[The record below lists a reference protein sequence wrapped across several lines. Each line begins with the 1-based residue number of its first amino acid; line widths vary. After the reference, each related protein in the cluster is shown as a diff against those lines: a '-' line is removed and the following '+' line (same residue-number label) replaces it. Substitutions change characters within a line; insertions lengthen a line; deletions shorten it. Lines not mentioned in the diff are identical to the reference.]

1 LSPNNHA
8 SYDADAIREPHL
20 QGVTVGDGTAIENS
34 EKDTLIAGVQKF
46 KAALEGMRAN
56 IGELDKYRTDAK
68 VSKDLFCLP
77 DSAISVLEGGGA
89 GYTTWTFLLR

>member
-1 LSPNNHA
+1 MKRSNPERSGLPQC
-8 SYDADAIREPHL
+8 I
-20 QGVTVGDGTAIENS
+20 VGGWKQAIENS

-68 VSKDLFCLP
+68 VSKALAEFRDTLLET
-77 DSAISVLEGGGA
+77 AKVLE
-89 GYTTWTFLLR
+89 